1 MCIWNDESMKALVVY
16 YSFEGA
22 TKLIGDAIAEE
33 LGADILELKLVKEV
47 KSKEYMK
54 YYLGQK
60 QVLMKTT
67 PLLKEYDITFDDYEI
82 LIIGTPI
89 WSGTFSPAIRTFLTQ
104 EKFKDKII
112 GIFYSFSVKPGLVAD
127 NISKELKGNCIVAK
141 IGFKDPLKY
150 KPELA
155 IERATKWAEEI
166 KAEYITK

>member
-1 MCIWNDESMKALVVY
+1 MKALVVY

-22 TKLIGDAIAEE
+22 TKLIGEAIAEE
-33 LGADILELKLVKEV
+33 LSADVLELKLVKEV

-67 PLLKEYDITFDDYEI
+67 PLLKEYDITIDDYEVI
-82 LIIGTPI
+82 IIGSPI
-89 WSGTFSPAIRTFLTQ
+89 WSGTYSPAIRTFLSQ

-112 GIFYSFSVKPGLVAD
+112 GIFYSFSVKPGLVAEH
-127 NISKELKGNCIVAK
+127 ISKELKGNCIVAK

-150 KPELA
+150 NPELA
-155 IERATKWAEEI
+155 IERATRWAEEI

>member
-1 MCIWNDESMKALVVY
+1 MCIWNDELMKVLVVY

-22 TKLIGDAIAEE
+22 TKLIGEAIAKE
-33 LGADILELKLVKEV
+33 LGADILELKLQLEV

-54 YYLGQK
+54 YYLGEK

-67 PLLKEYDITFDDYEI
+67 PLLKEYDIIIDNYEM

-89 WSGTFSPAIRTFLTQ
+89 WSGTFSPAIRSFFTQ

-112 GIFYSFSVKPGLVAD
+112 GIFYSFSVKPGLVAE
-127 NISKELKGNCIVAK
+127 NITKELKGNCIVAK

-155 IERATKWAEEI
+155 IERATRWAEDL
-166 KAEYITK
+166 KSEYITK